1 MFIGPEGYLRRGN
14 IYNPAPVT
22 RPEFEASLAEAQ
34 PPAAA
39 RPEITSLWWISKNN
53 WDRAHSLI
61 DSAPG
66 SDCAWVHAHL
76 HRIEGDDANASYW
89 YRRAGRDKPN
99 YGLGREREV
108 LLSYFL
114 ES

>member
-1 MFIGPEGYLRRGN
+1 M
-14 IYNPAPVT
+14 T
-22 RPEFEASLAEAQ
+22 RPEFDASLQEAH

-39 RPEITSLWWISKNN
+39 RTELASLWWISKNN

-61 DSAPG
+61 DAAPG

-76 HRIEGDDANASYW
+76 HRIEGDEANAGYW
-89 YRRAGRDKPN
+89 YRRAGRNRPD
-99 YGLGREREV
+99 YGLVREREV
-108 LLSYFL
+108 LLQHFL

>member
-1 MFIGPEGYLRRGN
+1 M
-14 IYNPAPVT
+14 T
-22 RPEFEASLAEAQ
+22 RPEFDASLAEAQ
-34 PPAAA
+34 PPAGAGL
-39 RPEITSLWWISKNN
+39 PLSSLWWISKNN
-53 WDRAHSLI
+53 WDRAHALI

-76 HRIEGDDANASYW
+76 HRIEGDESNAGYW
-89 YRRAGRDKPN
+89 YRRAGRDRPD

-108 LLSYFL
+108 LLQHFL